1 MKNLKLYFKAFL
13 FILILKSC
21 SINKQNYL
29 KLNNSKKVELPFAER
44 DFLSNNE
51 VFYEIVN
58 AKNSN
63 LLLAK
68 QRALTSAKT
77 LLSQKVNTYI
87 LSYAN
92 QEYSFKSNVEKENF
106 ISKSKSF
113 SILLA
118 ENVKLIDSKTFKS
131 SDDKIEYWAVFSI
144 QLNDLTDL
152 NKSQNIFS
160 HKKSNE
166 LLKKTITNKLILNAT
181 NNTKPNSYLKPEI
194 NFREK
199 IEMEAKSYTGIPYVW
214 GGNTPEEGFDCSGFV
229 RWVYKKSIN
238 VLLART
244 TLEQSQKYKDWIKY
258 DLNSPEKG
266 DLLFFKTLPDRKIS
280 HVGIYL
286 SDKLFIHAPNKN
298 ETVKLENLK
307 GYWEKQFVGYVSASN
322 FKN

>member
-13 FILILKSC
+13 FIFILKSC

-68 QRALTSAKT
+68 QRALNSAKI

-92 QEYSFKSNVEKENF
+92 QEYIFKSNIEKENF
-106 ISKSKSF
+106 SSKSKSF
-113 SILLA
+113 SLLLA
-118 ENVKLIDSKTFKS
+118 ENVKLIDSKIFKS
-131 SDDKIEYWAVFSI
+131 SDDKIEYWAVYSI

-152 NKSQNIFS
+152 NKSQSIFS
-160 HKKSNE
+160 SKKSNE
-166 LLKKTITNKLILNAT
+166 LLKKTITNNLSLNAS
-181 NNTKPNSYLKPEI
+181 NYTKPNLYLKPEI

-238 VLLART
+238 ALLART
-244 TLEQSQKYKDWIKY
+244 TLEQSHNYKEWIKY
-258 DLNSPEKG
+258 DINSPEKG
-266 DLLFFKTLPDRKIS
+266 DLIFFKTLPNRKIS

-286 SDKLFIHAPNKN
+286 GDKIFIHAPNKN
-298 ETVKLENLK
+298 QTVKLENLK

-322 FKN
+322 FNN